1 MVEKRHKRLEPLP
14 DSHNAPIS
22 TDLDWALQSSQASQ
36 STILE
41 MLVHEYYAFMYN
53 LAILLLKDPTIS
65 KAVVREV
72 IITVLTKKD
81 RFRWEFGVK
90 AQLFKLIYKKCQ
102 KVDSSPTRMLEKH
115 FTEREKNHRTLGLEV
130 TSDED
135 DTSWQYIDNLPKH
148 ERLALF
154 VFYVQDMDMPE
165 VVEVLSMKDERAND
179 LLLAAR
185 DSLHSAFIGDNAKNL
200 NDEIHIAQIIRKRW
214 QGITFSND
222 ELQEVV
228 EDIQNYLDQKLDRMR
243 LYKAV
248 QQGIMGGGVIVLIWV
263 IWWLTSISE
272 MMGEPAPTVVKTV
285 VVTQLVQILEPTE
298 KPLETATPFPK
309 TQPLSITSTSSV
321 ILERMKNGRY
331 LWDSLWVNGLII
343 QYGPD
348 GYLGPPRIR
357 RDQVWI
363 NQPHSSLV
371 LTGSKDGQ
379 VNHAWYS
386 VSGKVYEVNL
396 DTGQPMYYDFHG
408 GELPIYSTLE
418 SLIFPT
424 ELNVGE
430 NELQVR
436 GTGQIADQEVIIADW
451 VEKTGRIKY
460 RLWLD
465 VYTGMVL
472 RILQYGQ
479 DPGIVTFEVLI
490 TSIEVNNGVRD
501 NALNRQ
507 NLSLNFIADEYMEDV
522 HHAKKPNPIS
532 PIVEPLPQRTPH
544 PKVNPPLNFDPKE
557 SVLKFNWDRPPVGAR
572 LQPFLIQN
580 RPADDSGEVIP
591 VDIFADGYYL
601 GYVELNPW
609 SVACDRSPDGR
620 RLTFITNIGEENSKR
635 TPVLGWFDLFD
646 IENIHYSP
654 KEIKPGWG
662 IKFSPDGQKIA
673 FEGCVEQDCGVF
685 LLNIDTLGIE
695 QIFTGIVDRLSWS
708 QNGEYLAWIGVEAGT
723 FETDI
728 YIENLDTGE
737 LIIDNEYLPEQEKI
751 PDHPLLNEY
760 GIKFDEQ
767 RFGLEACSLPQ

>member
-14 DSHNAPIS
+14 DSHITPIS
-22 TDLDWALQSSQASQ
+22 TDLDWALQSSQASR

-41 MLVHEYYAFMYN
+41 MLIQEYYASMYN
-53 LAILLLKDPTIS
+53 LTILLLKDPAKS

-102 KVDSSPTRMLEKH
+102 KVDRFPTRMLEKY
-115 FTEREKNHRTLGLEV
+115 FKEREKHHRTKGLEV

-135 DTSWQYIDNLPKH
+135 GMYWRYIDNLPKH

-154 VFYVQDMDMPE
+154 VFYVQDMDMAAVAE
-165 VVEVLSMKDERAND
+165 ILCMNDEKAND

-185 DSLHSAFIGDNAKNL
+185 EALHSAFIGENAKNI
-200 NDEIHIAQIIRKRW
+200 NDGKRIAQALRMRW
-214 QGITFSND
+214 QGINFSND

-228 EDIQNYLDQKLDRMR
+228 DDIQNHLDQKLDRLR

-248 QQGIMGGGVIVLIWV
+248 QQGIMVSGVIALIWV

-272 MMGEPAPTVVKTV
+272 MMGEPVPTVVRTV
-285 VVTQLVQILEPTE
+285 VVTQLVQVLEPTE
-298 KPLETATPFPK
+298 KPPETPTPFPK
-309 TQPLSITSTSSV
+309 TQPLSITSTSPE

-396 DTGQPMYYDFHG
+396 DTGQPMYYDYHG

-430 NELQVR
+430 NDLQVS

-460 RLWLD
+460 RLWVD
-465 VYTGMVL
+465 VHTGMVL

-479 DPGIVTFEVLI
+479 DPGTVTLEVLI
-490 TSIEVNNGVRD
+490 TSIEVNKGVRD

-507 NLSLNFIADEYMEDV
+507 NLSLNFIADDYMEDMQ
-522 HHAKKPNPIS
+522 HAKKPNPIS
-532 PIVEPLPQRTPH
+532 SVVEPLSQRTPH
-544 PKVNPPLNFDPKE
+544 PKVNPPNNFDPKE
-557 SVLKFNWDRPPVGAR
+557 SVLKFNWDRPPVGTR

-601 GYVELNPW
+601 GHVELNPW

-620 RLTFITNIGEENSKR
+620 RIAFITNIGGEDGKR
-635 TPVLGWFDLFD
+635 TPVLGWFDLFN
-646 IENIHYSP
+646 IENIHYSL
-654 KEIKPGWG
+654 KEIRPGWE
-662 IKFSPDGQKIA
+662 IKFSPDSQKIA
-673 FEGCVEQDCGVF
+673 YEGCSEQDCGVF
-685 LLNIDTLGIE
+685 LLNTNTLEID
-695 QIFTGIVDRLSWS
+695 QIFTGIVDRLSWDL
-708 QNGEYLAWIGVEAGT
+708 NGEYLAWIGLEAGT
-723 FETDI
+723 FETDV
-728 YIENLDTGE
+728 YILNLDNGE
-737 LIIDNEYLPEQEKI
+737 LIIHNDYLLEQDEI
-751 PDHPLLNEY
+751 HDHPLLNEY
-760 GIKFDEQ
+760 GIKFEEQ
-767 RFGLEACSLPQ
+767 RFGLEACSLPE